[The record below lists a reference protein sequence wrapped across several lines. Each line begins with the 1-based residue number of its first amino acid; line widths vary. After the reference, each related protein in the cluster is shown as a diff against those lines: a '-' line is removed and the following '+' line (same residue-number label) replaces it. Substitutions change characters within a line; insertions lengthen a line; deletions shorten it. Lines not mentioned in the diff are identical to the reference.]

1 MKKLTV
7 LAILLLAVSL
17 SGCYWM
23 REIEENER
31 GLMMPD
37 GVTVKQVLGPGRY
50 TDMGWFS
57 ELKVFDTSA
66 KAATWLDPDLVTQD
80 KQPIGFE
87 VSITYARKGDAE
99 SVTSMWQRYNAE
111 ARNDDALNQQVLARV
126 PRVAKGIT
134 TRYSLDEMLGISE
147 GTARADI
154 QNDLFND
161 LSSELDEIHV
171 ELLDVGINNIAP
183 DPTYMDSLKR
193 KASAQINVE
202 VAQEE
207 TKLKVE
213 QLRQEQAE
221 TQIALER
228 ASRERQVQ
236 EEQAKVLVVND
247 RYYEL
252 QRLEAIQG
260 MFSSRDKVWI
270 IDPNQDITMLF
281 GAEGVMP
288 VEVGQ

>member
-1 MKKLTV
+1 MKKLAV
-7 LAILLLAVSL
+7 LALGLLAVSL
-17 SGCYWM
+17 SGCYWQTQV
-23 REIEENER
+23 EENQR

-50 TDMGWFS
+50 TDLGWYS
-57 ELKVFDTSA
+57 ELKVFDASA
-66 KAATWLDPDLVTQD
+66 KTTTWLDPDLVTQD

-87 VSITYARKGDAE
+87 VSITYARKGNGE
-99 SVTSMWQRYNAE
+99 SVTAMWQRYNAE
-111 ARNDDALNQQVLARV
+111 ARDDSALERQVLARA

-147 GTARADI
+147 GTARSDI
-154 QNDLFND
+154 QNALFED
-161 LSSELDEIHV
+161 LSTELDEIYV
-171 ELLDVGINNIAP
+171 ELLDVGINNITP

-207 TKLKVE
+207 TKLKAE
-213 QLRQEQAE
+213 QLKQEQAE

-236 EEQAKVLVVND
+236 EEQAKVLTLND

-252 QRLEAIQG
+252 ERLKAIQG
-260 MFSSRDKVWI
+260 IFSSRDKVWI
-270 IDPNQDITMLF
+270 IDPNQDITLLF
-281 GAEGVMP
+281 GADGVMP
-288 VEVGQ
+288 VEVEE

>member
-1 MKKLTV
+1 MRKLAV

-17 SGCYWM
+17 SGCYWQT
-23 REIEENER
+23 EIEENER

-37 GVTVKQVLGPGRY
+37 GVTVKRVLGPGRY
-50 TDMGWFS
+50 TDMGWYS

-66 KAATWLDPDLVTQD
+66 KTAAWLDPDLVTQD

-111 ARNDDALNQQVLARV
+111 ARRDDALNQQVLARV

-147 GTARADI
+147 GTARSDI

-161 LSSELDEIHV
+161 LSTELDEIHV

-207 TKLKVE
+207 TKLKAE
-213 QLRQEQAE
+213 QLKQEQAE

-236 EEQAKVLVVND
+236 EEQAKALITND

-252 QRLEAIQG
+252 ERLKAIQG

-281 GAEGVMP
+281 GADGVMP
-288 VEVGQ
+288 VELEP